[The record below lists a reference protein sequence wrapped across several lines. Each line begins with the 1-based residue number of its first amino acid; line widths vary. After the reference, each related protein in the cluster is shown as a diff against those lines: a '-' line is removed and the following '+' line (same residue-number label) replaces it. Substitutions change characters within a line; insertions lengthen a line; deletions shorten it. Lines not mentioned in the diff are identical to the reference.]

1 MEPEKKQTGLGMSL
15 LLQRTDQKPKPERP
29 AADPRPEPTVTPE
42 PEVVETPGEES
53 IIQEIPQRSRKKSR
67 QKPQVLQDRCTLY
80 IAREVNEKLHLA
92 ARVEDRDRSEI
103 VSELLRKHL
112 PEYRIER
119 KK

>member
-15 LLQRTDQKPKPERP
+15 LLRRTDQKAIPEQP
-29 AADPRPEPTVTPE
+29 AVVPQAVSTVPQESAIPQEPEKEIVTQVTP
-42 PEVVETPGEES
+42 
-53 IIQEIPQRSRKKSR
+53 QQNRKKSR

-80 IAREVNEKLHLA
+80 IARDVNEKLDIA
-92 ARVEDRDRSEI
+92 SRIEDRDRSEI

-112 PEYRIER
+112 PEYTIER

>member
-15 LLQRTDQKPKPERP
+15 LLRRTEPKPITEQP
-29 AADPRPEPTVTPE
+29 AVVSQPEPTAVPE
-42 PEVVETPGEES
+42 PVTAQPSVEEVAV
-53 IIQEIPQRSRKKSR
+53 QEIPKGNRKKTR

-80 IAREVNEKLHLA
+80 IARDVNDKLDLA
-92 ARVEDRDRSEI
+92 SRVEDRDRSEI